1 MIVSVDTFFFLE
13 AKDGS
18 RIHNE
23 DVVMKQKRCMDV
35 NFGPIGFLGE
45 KCSCKVRLFS
55 FFPSQ
60 CSCHLPLNCLFD
72 ASPRIDNEDVVTR
85 VLHLITFK
93 NRHLLCCS
101 LHIRLRA

>member
-1 MIVSVDTFFFLE
+1 MSVDTFFFLVQ

-45 KCSCKVRLFS
+45 KCSCKVRVCS
-55 FFPSQ
+55 FFEG
-60 CSCHLPLNCLFD
+60 LFFSHSD
-72 ASPRIDNEDVVTR
+72 HVS
-85 VLHLITFK
+85 
-93 NRHLLCCS
+93 
-101 LHIRLRA
+101 